1 MIGQYHVDPES
12 LSQLYTAV
20 PPTNIDADIDM
31 AEYRRIR
38 AGLDEVNARIDK
50 VFEAMDEIKRDL
62 GR

>member
-1 MIGQYHVDPES
+1 MYH
-12 LSQLYTAV
+12 LL
-20 PPTNIDADIDM
+20 ILMADIDM